1 MLLSGTVTKLPGSRQ
16 SPVASQMIRVQ
27 TEDFD
32 AGAELEQLRS
42 SNRGQAG
49 AVVSF
54 TGLVRDLNAGDAVM
68 QMTLE
73 HYPGMTEKA
82 LANIEQAANERW
94 ELTATLIIHRVGPLS
109 PNDNIVFVAAAS
121 RHRKQAFRACE
132 YMIDTLKTEAPFW
145 KKETLADR
153 TRWVEQETS
162 A

>member
-1 MLLSGTVTKLPGSRQ
+1 
-16 SPVASQMIRVQ
+16 MIRVQ

-32 AGAELEQLRS
+32 AGAELELLRS
-42 SNRGQAG
+42 SNNGQAG
-49 AVVSF
+49 AMVSF
-54 TGLVRDLNAGDAVM
+54 TGLVRDLNAGDTVA

-82 LANIEQAANERW
+82 LQRIEQVANERW

-145 KKETLADR
+145 KKETLSDR

>member
-1 MLLSGTVTKLPGSRQ
+1 
-16 SPVASQMIRVQ
+16 MIRVQ

-32 AGAELEQLRS
+32 AGAELELLRS
-42 SNRGQAG
+42 SNNGQAG
-49 AVVSF
+49 AMVSF
-54 TGLVRDLNAGDAVM
+54 TGLVRDLNAGDTVA

-82 LANIEQAANERW
+82 LQRIEQVANERW
-94 ELTATLIIHRVGPLS
+94 ELTATVIIHRVGPLS

-145 KKETLADR
+145 KKESLSDR

>member
-1 MLLSGTVTKLPGSRQ
+1 
-16 SPVASQMIRVQ
+16 MIRVQ
-27 TEDFD
+27 TADFD
-32 AGAELEQLRS
+32 AGAELERLR
-42 SNRGQAG
+42 NRNKGLAG

-54 TGLVRDLNAGDAVM
+54 TGLVRDLNADDTVM

-82 LANIEQAANERW
+82 LERIEQAANDRW
-94 ELTATLIIHRVGPLS
+94 ELTATLIIHRVGPLT

-132 YMIDTLKTEAPFW
+132 YMIDTLKTQAPFW
-145 KKETLADR
+145 KKETLR
-153 TRWVEQETS
+153 NGTRWVEPETS

>member
-1 MLLSGTVTKLPGSRQ
+1 MLLSGMVTKSPGSRR
-16 SPVASQMIRVQ
+16 SPGASQMIRVQ

-32 AGAELEQLRS
+32 AAAELERLRS
-42 SNRGQAG
+42 SNKGQAG

-54 TGLVRDLNAGDAVM
+54 TGLVRDLNAGDTVM

-145 KKETLADR
+145 KKETLSDG

>member
-1 MLLSGTVTKLPGSRQ
+1 
-16 SPVASQMIRVQ
+16 MIRVQ

-42 SNRGQAG
+42 SHKGQAG
-49 AVVSF
+49 AMVSF
-54 TGLVRDLNAGDAVM
+54 TGLVRDLNAGDTVT

-82 LANIEQAANERW
+82 LQRIEQVANERW
-94 ELTATLIIHRVGPLS
+94 ELTATLIIHRVGPLT

-121 RHRKQAFRACE
+121 RHREQAFRACE

-145 KKETLADR
+145 KKETLSDG
-153 TRWVEQETS
+153 TRWVEQENS
-162 A
+162 V

>member
-1 MLLSGTVTKLPGSRQ
+1 
-16 SPVASQMIRVQ
+16 
-27 TEDFD
+27 
-32 AGAELEQLRS
+32 
-42 SNRGQAG
+42 
-49 AVVSF
+49 VVSF
-54 TGLVRDLNAGDAVM
+54 TGLVRDLNAGDTVM

-82 LANIEQAANERW
+82 LAKIEQAASERW
-94 ELTATLIIHRVGPLS
+94 ELTATVIIHRVGPLS

-145 KKETLADR
+145 KKETLSDG

>member
-1 MLLSGTVTKLPGSRQ
+1 
-16 SPVASQMIRVQ
+16 MIRVQ

-32 AGAELEQLRS
+32 AGAELERLRS

-54 TGLVRDLNAGDAVM
+54 TGLVRDLNAGDTVM

-82 LANIEQAANERW
+82 LAKIEQAASERW
-94 ELTATLIIHRVGPLS
+94 ELTATVIIHRVGPLS

-132 YMIDTLKTEAPFW
+132 FMIDTLKTKAPFW
-145 KKETLADR
+145 KKETLSDG

>member
-1 MLLSGTVTKLPGSRQ
+1 
-16 SPVASQMIRVQ
+16 MIRVQ

-32 AGAELEQLRS
+32 AGAELERLRS
-42 SNRGQAG
+42 SYRGQAG

-54 TGLVRDLNAGDAVM
+54 TGLVRDLNAGDTVM

-73 HYPGMTEKA
+73 HYPGITEKA
-82 LANIEQAANERW
+82 LAKIEQAASERW
-94 ELTATLIIHRVGPLS
+94 ELTATVIIHRVGPLS

-145 KKETLADR
+145 KKETLSDR